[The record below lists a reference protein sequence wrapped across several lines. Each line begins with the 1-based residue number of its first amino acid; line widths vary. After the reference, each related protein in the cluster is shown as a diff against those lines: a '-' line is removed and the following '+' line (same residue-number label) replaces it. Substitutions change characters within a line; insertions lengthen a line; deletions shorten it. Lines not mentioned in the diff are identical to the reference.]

1 MNVTCSR
8 ILLAEDEPI
17 LRVSLSE
24 ALRKE
29 GWTVDAAEDG
39 QRALALFEEHL
50 HGIVLTD
57 LVMPRLDGLELLQ
70 RVKKLSPGTTV
81 LVMTAFASIESAVET
96 MREGAAD
103 FIVKPFTISQLFAR
117 LGAVCTFRQ
126 LQEQNRQLQAQ
137 LETRYSFAKMIGKS
151 KEMRDVFE
159 LIQLVADSDANVL
172 VQGESGTGKEMV
184 AAAIHYNSRRRGRPY
199 IRVACA
205 SLPETLLESEL
216 FGYERGAFTGA
227 TERHLGRFEAA
238 HRGTLF
244 LDEIGELPPSFQVK
258 LLRVLQERQIERL
271 GSHKSVDVDV
281 RLVSATLRPLDR
293 MLAEGRLREDLYFR
307 VNTVVIQIPP
317 LRDRREDI
325 PLLAAAFLSDLAQEQ
340 GKPGASFDDAVLE
353 LFDAYAWPGNVREL
367 RNVVERALL
376 LSRDGRIAV
385 DALPPALRVRGNG
398 RKGAGDEVVTLH
410 VAIERAEV
418 EAIRAALAATSGRRA
433 EAAELLG
440 VSRKTLWERC
450 KHLGLGGDD

>member
-1 MNVTCSR
+1 MNAACSR

-39 QRALALFEEHL
+39 QRAIALFEEHL

-81 LVMTAFASIESAVET
+81 LVMTAYATIESAVET
-96 MREGAAD
+96 MRGGAAD

-117 LGAVCTFRQ
+117 LGAVCSFRQ

-137 LETRYSFAKMIGKS
+137 LETRYSFAKMIGKC

-172 VQGESGTGKEMV
+172 IQGESGTGKEMV
-184 AAAIHYNSRRRGRPY
+184 AAA
-199 IRVACA
+199 
-205 SLPETLLESEL
+205 
-216 FGYERGAFTGA
+216 
-227 TERHLGRFEAA
+227 
-238 HRGTLF
+238 F
-244 LDEIGELPPSFQVK
+244 L
-258 LLRVLQERQIERL
+258 
-271 GSHKSVDVDV
+271 
-281 RLVSATLRPLDR
+281 A
-293 MLAEGRLREDLYFR
+293 DL
-307 VNTVVIQIPP
+307 
-317 LRDRREDI
+317 
-325 PLLAAAFLSDLAQEQ
+325 SQEQ
-340 GKPGASFDDAVLE
+340 GKPAASLDDAVLE
-353 LFDAYAWPGNVREL
+353 LFDTYAWPGNVREL

-376 LSRDGRIAV
+376 LCRDGRV
-385 DALPPALRVRGNG
+385 GVEALPPALRVKGGG
-398 RKGAGDEVVTLH
+398 RRVMGDEVVTLH
-410 VAIERAEV
+410 EAIERAEV
-418 EAIRAALAATSGRRA
+418 EAIRIALAATSGRRA